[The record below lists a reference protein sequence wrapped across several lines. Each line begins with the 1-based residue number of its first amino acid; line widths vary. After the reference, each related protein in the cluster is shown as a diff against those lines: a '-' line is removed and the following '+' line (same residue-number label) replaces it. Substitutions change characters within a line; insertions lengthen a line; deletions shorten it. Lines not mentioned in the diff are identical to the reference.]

1 MRIFGASWASLQ
13 YCYSTVKEPEVE
25 KAHAYELSPRGHVIE
40 LIQKGGVSH
49 LLMGIPAPVFYTDTV
64 CALWK

>member
-1 MRIFGASWASLQ
+1 MRIFRVSWASPQ
-13 YCYSTVKEPEVE
+13 YCYSTVKESEVE
-25 KAHAYELSPRGHVIE
+25 KAHAYELSPHGRVIE
-40 LIQKGGVSH
+40 LIQDDVSH

>member
-1 MRIFGASWASLQ
+1 
-13 YCYSTVKEPEVE
+13 VKEPEAE
-25 KAHAYELSPRGHVIE
+25 KAHAYELSPRGRAIE

-49 LLMGIPAPVFYTDTV
+49 LLMGIPAPVFGTDTV

>member
-1 MRIFGASWASLQ
+1 MSSLIIETQ
-13 YCYSTVKEPEVE
+13 LEPRCFQKEPEAE
-25 KAHAYELSPRGHVIE
+25 KAHAYELSPRGRVIE

-49 LLMGIPAPVFYTDTV
+49 LLMGIPAPVFGMDTV

>member
-49 LLMGIPAPVFYTDTV
+49 LLMGIPAPVFGTDTV